1 MGKGHKL
8 RQGLWENNGVVLV
21 DRFDRGRT
29 EDEAVIVN
37 DRQLFFPFLMFMAG
51 VANALTP
58 FLTTVLEP
66 SPWRIDVSSCSVA
79 WRWITEASKR
89 A

>member
-8 RQGLWENNGVVLV
+8 RQGLWENNGVVVV
-21 DRFDRGRT
+21 DRFDRDRT

-51 VANALTP
+51 VADALAP

-66 SPWRIDVSSCSVA
+66 SPWRTDVSSCAVS
-79 WRWITEASKR
+79 WRWMTDASKR